1 MDKVWFLFG
10 VILIVIGVVSGVQ
23 DSMKAEYERGVV
35 DGMNALSVKHVDEM
49 CIKWW
54 FDSNLIEAKK
64 RVCGK

>member
-1 MDKVWFLFG
+1 VDKVLFIFG
-10 VILIVIGVVSGVQ
+10 VSLITIGVVSGVQ

-35 DGMNALSVKHVDEM
+35 DGMNALNVKQVDNM

-54 FDSNLIEAKK
+54 VNSNLTAAKK